1 MHYDI
6 LIVGYGPVAAV
17 AVNMLAQRGW
27 KVAVVDRLPDVYPLP
42 RAIAFD
48 GETFRTFQELG
59 LDSEIGK
66 STVGS
71 QGAEFLDADGNR
83 LIGFDVPPGTLGIFR
98 YPDTSYFHQ
107 PTLERDLRRSA
118 AAFNNVT
125 VLLEHEAGMPNQNG
139 EMVSVGVT
147 DLKSGAIKT
156 LTADY
161 LIAAD
166 GASSPVR
173 KGLGFKLESLGYDC
187 QWLVVDANVKDR
199 STLPVTTQ
207 QHCDPKRIVTFVP
220 GVNELVR
227 WEIRCLPGESV
238 EDMQND
244 DFIWDIIGRWVTPEN
259 ASIERSAVYQFHGTT
274 ADHWSNDRIF
284 LAGDA
289 VHQTPPFL
297 GQGMVAGIRDVVNLV
312 WKLDMVKNGT
322 APASLLETY
331 QPERKPHAHDLV
343 SWAVELG
350 QLMDQIADAHASGEF
365 PKNMAAAYGGS
376 RGFPRLHC
384 GVLALTENDASDG
397 VTGYPVPQP
406 LIALD
411 GEKPVLMDELIGQNF
426 AILSATDVSDDL
438 SEQHKALLEKI
449 GTTMLVLP
457 EATRKS
463 NELDL
468 LLGLHKAVIVRPDR
482 YVFGL
487 VNDENSMSDQLNK
500 LQQHFNH

>member
-6 LIVGYGPVAAV
+6 VILGYGPVAAV

-27 KVAVVDRLPDVYPLP
+27 NVAVVERMPDVYPLP

-59 LDSEIGK
+59 LDGEISR
-66 STVGS
+66 STTGS
-71 QGAEFLDADGNR
+71 QGAEFLDGDGNR
-83 LIGFDVPPGTLGIFR
+83 IIGFDLPEGALGACR
-98 YPDTSYFHQ
+98 HPDTSYFHQ
-107 PTLERDLRRSA
+107 PTLEKTLRRNA
-118 AAFNNVT
+118 AGFSNVT
-125 VLLEHEAGMPNQNG
+125 VLLEHEAGMPNQNA
-139 EMVSVGVT
+139 ERVSVNVT
-147 DLKSGAIKT
+147 DIASGEQKT

-166 GASSPVR
+166 GASSQVR

-187 QWLVVDANVKDR
+187 QWLVVDATVKDR
-199 STLPVTTQ
+199 SGLPVTAQ

-227 WEIRCLPGESV
+227 WEIRSLPGESA
-238 EDMQND
+238 EDMQNN
-244 DFIWDIIGRWVTPEN
+244 DFIWSVIGRWVTPEN

-274 ADHWSNDRIF
+274 ADFWSKDRIF

-312 WKLDMVKNGT
+312 WKLDRVKNGT

-343 SWAVELG
+343 SWAVEMG
-350 QLMDQIADAHASGEF
+350 QLMDQIADAHTSGVF
-365 PKNMAAAYGGS
+365 PADMKAAYGGN

-384 GVLALTENDASDG
+384 GVLALNENDASDG
-397 VTGYPVPQP
+397 VTGYPSPQP
-406 LIALD
+406 LVAYN
-411 GEKPVLMDELIGQNF
+411 GAEPVLMDELIGPNF
-426 AILSATDVSDDL
+426 AILSATDVSNDL
-438 SEQHKALLEKI
+438 SEKHKALLERI

-457 EATRKS
+457 ESSRKS
-463 NELDL
+463 RELDA
-468 LLGLHKAVIVRPDR
+468 LLGLHKAVILRPDR

-487 VNDENSMSDQLNK
+487 VNNVHSMSEQLDK
-500 LQQHFNH
+500 LAEHFL